1 MHTRNQNK
9 PPLTTGYNVS
19 RSCSNKSEN
28 LDESQLNRRQKIG
41 GGNMGRMNDLRNY
54 IKRLKSYNTHETYH
68 VPIKAQEKEAEA
80 RAASENLHYGLMED
94 LEKAT
99 QEINHLNSQADAIK
113 NGDTISKLQKEKN
126 ALVEIITRLTD
137 QASLLRNQL
146 ENMRVCIFVY
156 GQTGSAK
163 TYTMMGKPEAPEQ
176 KGLIPRSL
184 EQIFETSQSLQCQGW
199 TYKIQASMIK
209 IYNETIRDL
218 LSPNRSTSSCLTLL
232 NKQYTIKHDSV
243 GNTHVPD
250 LTVVDMCS
258 IKEISFLL
266 DQAARSR
273 PRNDIFKVF

>member
-9 PPLTTGYNVS
+9 PPLTAGYNVS
-19 RSCSNKSEN
+19 RSRSNKSEN
-28 LDESQLNRRQKIG
+28 LDESQQNRRQKIG

-54 IKRLKSYNTHETYH
+54 IKRLKSS
-68 VPIKAQEKEAEA
+68 QEKEAEA
-80 RAASENLHYGLMED
+80 RATSENLHYGLMED

-99 QEINHLNSQADAIK
+99 QEINHLNSQIKMIQGTNKLLQEYNNSLQQYNLQLQADAIK

-146 ENMRVCIFVY
+146 ENMR
-156 GQTGSAK
+156 
-163 TYTMMGKPEAPEQ
+163 
-176 KGLIPRSL
+176 
-184 EQIFETSQSLQCQGW
+184 
-199 TYKIQASMIK
+199 ASMLE

-232 NKQYTIKHDSV
+232 NKQYTIKHDSA

-250 LTVVDMCS
+250 LTVVDVCS

-273 PRNDIFKVF
+273 PRNDIFKAINKSLPSLSDFIFAIAKMEDYVLYRN